1 MTDLASWATASA
13 PARHALLRVE
23 PGAYALML
31 AGRPDLA
38 GEALLADWAALGRP
52 LIARRRTSCD
62 GAGLV
67 AAGIALPPSHGKKR
81 IALQLDPGAILSIEP
96 PPLLQGA
103 ACAAP
108 AGWRAT
114 IEAIVDLCAH
124 AGVEARVFGALA
136 WSSLTGLEYLS
147 AASDLDLLFAVNA
160 DTDVAALLDG
170 LARIEATAPMRLD
183 GEIVR
188 LGVAANWRELNAGGR
203 EVLVKTI
210 DGVLMRPHGVMF
222 PCSVSCA

>member
-1 MTDLASWATASA
+1 MTDLASWGTASA

-62 GAGLV
+62 LAGLV

-81 IALQLDPGAILSIEP
+81 IALQLDRGAIRAVAP
-96 PPLLQGA
+96 PPLLRDA
-103 ACAAP
+103 AHAAP
-108 AGWRAT
+108 AGWRAA
-114 IEAIVDLCAH
+114 IEAVCDLCLRV
-124 AGVEARVFGALA
+124 GVEARVFGALA
-136 WSSLTGLEYLS
+136 WARITGLEYLGAS
-147 AASDLDLLFAVNA
+147 SDLDMLFAVNEGA
-160 DTDVAALLDG
+160 DVAVLLDG
-170 LARIEATAPMRLD
+170 LARIEAGAPMRLD

-188 LGVAANWRELNAGGR
+188 FGLAANWRELHAGGG

-210 DGVLMRPHGVMF
+210 DSVLMRPRGVMF
-222 PCSVSCA
+222 PSSVSCA

>member
-1 MTDLASWATASA
+1 MTDLASWGTASA

-23 PGAYALML
+23 PAAYALML
-31 AGRPDLA
+31 AGRPDLT

-62 GAGLV
+62 LAGCV

-81 IALQLDPGAILSIEP
+81 IALQLETGTIRAVAP
-96 PPLLQGA
+96 PPVLQDA
-103 ACAAP
+103 AHAAP
-108 AGWRAT
+108 AGWRAA
-114 IEAIVDLCAH
+114 IAAIVGLCEH

-147 AASDLDLLFAVNA
+147 ASSDLDLLVAVNE
-160 DTDVAALLDG
+160 DTDVAALLHG
-170 LARIEATAPMRLD
+170 LARIESTAPMRLD

-188 LGVAANWRELNAGGR
+188 LGLAANWRELNAGGR

-210 DGVLMRPHGVMF
+210 DGVLMRPRGVMF
-222 PCSVSCA
+222 PSSVSCA